1 MISRAR
7 LARRFLA
14 AAAVVVLPTAGH
26 AAQQQPDRTDSI
38 DAMQIGEQPRSDSA
52 VPTAG
57 KAYLDYDRA
66 APPPPHPTLMQTAS
80 EQRARGAGSAPASQI
95 TNRAQSGAGVAQLSK
110 ADLDATL
117 AQLSATER
125 RVLLQAIEGSDI
137 CDAPPNVPAILALC
151 QNRLETHSQDFADT
165 AEQPVSAEERLL
177 RGDLEN
183 RALPSLGQVIERLAR
198 GNAATN
204 DFSNQAIASIALA
217 PPPTRPVGPGEE
229 DTAANPSFSE
239 EAQALINSLIN
250 QLTGG
255 RP

>member
-1 MISRAR
+1 
-7 LARRFLA
+7 
-14 AAAVVVLPTAGH
+14 
-26 AAQQQPDRTDSI
+26 
-38 DAMQIGEQPRSDSA
+38 
-52 VPTAG
+52 
-57 KAYLDYDRA
+57 
-66 APPPPHPTLMQTAS
+66 MQTAS
-80 EQRARGAGSAPASQI
+80 EQRARGAASAPASQI
-95 TNRAQSGAGVAQLSK
+95 STRAQGGTGVAQLSK

-117 AQLSATER
+117 GQLSAVER

-151 QNRLETHSQDFADT
+151 QNRLENNSADFAEV
-165 AEQPVSAEERLL
+165 AERPLSAEERLL

-183 RALPSLGQVIERLAR
+183 TALPSVGQVIERLAR

-217 PPPTRPVGPGEE
+217 PPPTRPSGPGEDE
-229 DTAANPSFSE
+229 DPANASGNE

-255 RP
+255 GP